1 MRYTIATAI
10 VAIVGSS
17 LLPVTDGE
25 RLATIAYL
33 AVIFAAVTVTALH
46 FVPAGA
52 MAERPLV
59 VTLPAALQSVLL
71 VAIILVLGALF
82 AGQPGAEGLLL
93 LVCAALTAIAAFA
106 GGGFSRTLHGE
117 LGAGGMLAAL
127 KRYSVLAGALALVL
141 AMVLPAETKAVAVEA
156 ACWAVVAATIF
167 LSVSLLGRTGFGRL
181 VMAIFKVPR
190 RGFSSGRPATP
201 RTLARGLSSSPRCGH
216 KPHQSLPSA
225 RTSPSSSSRLEL
237 QSKFVL
243 ASSPIPAAR
252 LRFES
257 TVKNGAIAA
266 ALAFAAFVVAKGTP
280 TLRHDWNWPIDRS
293 RFPHSST
300 NRSAGGCPSGSAS
313 PTRIQRLI

>member
-1 MRYTIATAI
+1 MAAPLVESMKDSAVASALRGVLRYTIVTAI

-25 RLATIAYL
+25 RLATIVYL

-52 MAERPLV
+52 VAERPLV

-181 VMAIFKVPR
+181 VMAIFKV
-190 RGFSSGRPATP
+190 SPAWIFERTTGYAAYACAGALLVASLWP
-201 RTLARGLSSSPRCGH
+201 RTAPISTFCAYVAIVVVTIGVAVQIRLGLVADSRRATSISNPR
-216 KPHQSLPSA
+216 
-225 RTSPSSSSRLEL
+225 
-237 QSKFVL
+237 
-243 ASSPIPAAR
+243 
-252 LRFES
+252 
-257 TVKNGAIAA
+257 
-266 ALAFAAFVVAKGTP
+266 
-280 TLRHDWNWPIDRS
+280 
-293 RFPHSST
+293 
-300 NRSAGGCPSGSAS
+300 
-313 PTRIQRLI
+313 